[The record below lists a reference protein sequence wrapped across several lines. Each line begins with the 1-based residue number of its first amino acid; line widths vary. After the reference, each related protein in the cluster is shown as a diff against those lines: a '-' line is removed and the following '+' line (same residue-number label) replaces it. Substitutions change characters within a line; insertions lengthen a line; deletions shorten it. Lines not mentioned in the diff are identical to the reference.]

1 MKMNDY
7 APHVPPNTFTPK
19 TIDIDPLEAIMGWWP
34 FGRKSHSRKI
44 PDVIRRDTRTWLTDL
59 QELCEKNFDNPEEAR
74 RQIRQ
79 MANEWKDAN
88 AQGIMDDSLF
98 EGLNMRAYRL
108 LNCKDDEFSEWLD
121 NLSFWKPGWRPE
133 GLNDTDES

>member
-34 FGRKSHSRKI
+34 FWRKSHSRKI

-133 GLNDTDES
+133 GLNNTDES